1 MPYFAKAN
9 LPETCAP
16 YRILHEAIVLRPGT
30 LSRLRKESIHRAV
43 AAAPSSDSLA
53 GLTVQESALV
63 GFSEALSLAPTSI
76 GTRDF
81 DRLRALGF
89 SDEELLEAILATSL
103 ARCHRVLVDGLGAGP
118 DLPAAARSDSL
129 SPQAP
134 SPASAEDR
142 KGPYLRS
149 IERKLEEF
157 EPFAYFRAQLGF
169 VPKLFQAQGIKAE
182 PIEAEAKVFRE
193 LVLAEGHL
201 SVQQKAQI
209 LLAVSAADRNT
220 YWVALLSRVLR
231 TRGVSDADA
240 DAIALTH
247 RDAAIPEADK
257 ALLDAGR
264 RLVGLPVRFGQ
275 ADIDTLRSH
284 GFSDDQILEA
294 VLTAAFAAF
303 LDTLQMGLGA
313 LPDFRPRHDF
323 LAQPA
328 PGVNP
333 DADSSHPMGSERTAD
348 PDAPLVALAQAGDMS
363 AFEALVRR
371 HQGLVYRTVL
381 GLTGNAEDAEDGAQ
395 SVFIKVFRK
404 IGDFGGASR
413 FSTWLTRIAINEGLE
428 RLRSRKPMESL
439 EESVS
444 EDEFRPSRIEAW
456 VDDPESLY
464 ARDET
469 RRLVQQ
475 ELSRL
480 PVVYRMAVMLRDI
493 QQLSTAEAAAALAV
507 PVPTLKTRL
516 LRGRLMLREAL
527 SAHFAGSGV
536 RARLA

>member
-1 MPYFAKAN
+1 M
-9 LPETCAP
+9 
-16 YRILHEAIVLRPGT
+16 G
-30 LSRLRKESIHRAV
+30 S
-43 AAAPSSDSLA
+43 
-53 GLTVQESALV
+53 
-63 GFSEALSLAPTSI
+63 
-76 GTRDF
+76 
-81 DRLRALGF
+81 
-89 SDEELLEAILATSL
+89 
-103 ARCHRVLVDGLGAGP
+103 
-118 DLPAAARSDSL
+118 
-129 SPQAP
+129 QAP
-134 SPASAEDR
+134 LPVPAEER

-169 VPKLFQAQGIKAE
+169 VPKFFQAQGLKAE
-182 PIEAEAKVFRE
+182 PIQAQARVFRE
-193 LVLAEGHL
+193 MVLAEAAL
-201 SVQQKAQI
+201 SVRQKLHI
-209 LLAVSAADRNT
+209 LLVVSAANRNT
-220 YWVALLSRVLR
+220 YWVALLARVLR
-231 TRGVSDADA
+231 TRGVCDEDA
-240 DAIALTH
+240 DAIALAH
-247 RDAAIPEADK
+247 RDAAISEADK
-257 ALLDAGR
+257 ALLDAAL
-264 RLVGLPVRFGQ
+264 RLVGPPVRFGSS
-275 ADIDTLRSH
+275 DVETLRSH
-284 GFSDDQILEA
+284 GFSEEQILEA
-294 VLTAAFAAF
+294 VLTAAFATF
-303 LDTLQMGLGA
+303 LDTAQTGLGA
-313 LPDFRPRHDF
+313 VPDFRPRHDF
-323 LAQPA
+323 LAMGA
-328 PGVNP
+328 SAMNPG
-333 DADSSHPMGSERTAD
+333 AASSRPMESEKTED

-371 HQGLVYRTVL
+371 HQGLVYRTLL
-381 GLTGNAEDAEDGAQ
+381 GLTGNVEDAEDGSQ

-404 IGDFGGASR
+404 IADFGGASR

-439 EESVS
+439 EERGS

-527 SAHFAGSGV
+527 SAHFAGSGA